1 MSPAVI
7 MFAYIAFTMAI
18 GLYLTKTNKSIQ
30 EFFVAKRGL
39 GVTLIIPL
47 LFAELIAGAGT
58 IGNAA
63 DAFRMG
69 FSSVWA
75 NWGMVAGCIA
85 FVLLVSKFYRVA
97 GSKLGVMSVPEAYRV
112 LFDTKTRMVLMLIL
126 VVVYGIIFAMQP
138 VAAAAIL
145 APMFKVD
152 STLMVW
158 IVGSLFVV
166 MTVTGGLKGLA
177 WMNVVHSIVM
187 YFGMGIAA
195 WFCVDAVG
203 GLGVIQ
209 AKLPETYF
217 SFAQPNLWTAVA
229 WCVGTAVSFFA
240 AATVAGVCFGAKDL
254 KKANTGILIGGLLI
268 IPFAL
273 MPALIGMSAKVAM
286 PTIQAKTA
294 LFSMSNYVGPWVG
307 GLAAMAIIA
316 AIAST
321 APALLLIMVT
331 TITRDF
337 YSLIKKNAT
346 DKEQL
351 RFSQGMA
358 IGLGLLCTYLG
369 MFASSILGQMLGA
382 FQIRSVAGLV
392 LVAALLWP
400 RVTANAAFW
409 ATIVGGAVACVW
421 HFASSPYGI
430 APLWPSL
437 ATGVPVL
444 VIMTLLSKDKV
455 SVGHAKYQEAL
466 KKAEAEGNL

>member
-7 MFAYIAFTMAI
+7 MFAYLVFTVAI
-18 GLYLTKTNKSIQ
+18 GLYLSKTNKSIQ

-39 GVTLIIPL
+39 GVMLIIPL

-63 DAFRMG
+63 EAFRMG

-85 FVLLVSKFYRVA
+85 IVVFVSKFYRIA
-97 GSKLGVMSVPEAYRV
+97 GSKLGVMSVPEAYRI

-138 VAAAAIL
+138 IAAAAIL
-145 APMFKVD
+145 APMFKVNA
-152 STLMVW
+152 TLMTW
-158 IVGSLFVV
+158 IVGILFIV
-166 MTVTGGLKGLA
+166 MTVTGGLRGLA
-177 WMNVVHSIVM
+177 WMNVVHSCVM
-187 YFGMGIAA
+187 YVGMGIAA
-195 WFCVDAVG
+195 FFCVGAAG
-203 GLGVIQ
+203 GYGVLE
-209 AKLPETYF
+209 AKLPASFF
-217 SFAQPNLWTAVA
+217 SFAQPDLWTALA

-240 AATVAGVCFGAKDL
+240 AATVAAVIFGAKSL
-254 KKANTGILIGGLLI
+254 KTANIGVALGGLLI

-273 MPALIGMSAKVAM
+273 MPALIGMSAKVAL
-286 PTIQAKTA
+286 PDIPARTA
-294 LFSMSNYVGPWVG
+294 LFAMSNHVGPWIG
-307 GLAAMAIIA
+307 GMAAMAIIA

-337 YSLIKKNAT
+337 YSLIKKDAT
-346 DKEQL
+346 DKQQL
-351 RFSQGMA
+351 RFSQGAA
-358 IGLGLLCTYLG
+358 IGLGILCTYLG

-409 ATIVGGAVACVW
+409 ATIVGGAVACFW
-421 HFASSPYGI
+421 HFTGSPYGW

-437 ATGVPVL
+437 ASGVPVL
-444 VIMTLLSKDKV
+444 IVMTLMSKDKV
-455 SVGHAKYQEAL
+455 SAGHAKYREAL
-466 KKAEAEGNL
+466 KKAEAEGSL